1 MQLLKERNT
10 AYNYMINV
18 EKKKQFLK
26 HQDDEI
32 DNLDSPMT
40 MKEIE
45 FLIKNFSKM
54 KLKAQIVSLDN
65 SIRLLKGN

>member
-1 MQLLKERNT
+1 
-10 AYNYMINV
+10 MINV